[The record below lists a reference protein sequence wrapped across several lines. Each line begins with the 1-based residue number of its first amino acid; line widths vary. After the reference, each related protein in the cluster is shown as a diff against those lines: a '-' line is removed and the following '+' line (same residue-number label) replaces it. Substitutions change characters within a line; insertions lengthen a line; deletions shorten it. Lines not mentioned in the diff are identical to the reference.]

1 MSAPIDLEEMRWLA
15 LPSNEIAR
23 ILDVELAG
31 LSALA
36 VNRQAALFGPN
47 ALPTPSRRNP
57 LLRFLA
63 QSHITLIYVL
73 LAAALAA
80 SLLDPMLDAAVI
92 AAVAIATSTIATRQE
107 GEAE

>member
-1 MSAPIDLEEMRWLA
+1 MSAPVDLEEMRWHA

-31 LSALA
+31 LSAQD
-36 VNRQAALFGPN
+36 VNRQAARFGPN

-63 QSHITLIYVL
+63 QFNHTLIYVL
-73 LAAALAA
+73 LAGAPAAAL
-80 SLLDPMLDAAVI
+80 LTHIII
-92 AAVAIATSTIATRQE
+92 ARPDERRV
-107 GEAE
+107 GEVGLRTMNNL